1 MLGQSLLGRLRLR
14 IQMIFRRKR
23 AGEQLQDELR
33 FHLDRQIAENLAAGM
48 NPDAARK
55 AALRSFGNPGLV
67 REQARSTWSWNWVE
81 RLGRDIRIGL
91 RTLARAPGFT
101 AIAVLVMALGI
112 GANVTIFAVVR
123 AVLLNP
129 LPFRDPGKL
138 VAVYEH
144 NKQNETSYLPI
155 DEASFLDWQRAA
167 KGVVELAL
175 LDSWEGYNVSAVSG
189 QLPEKIDAGWCSW
202 NFFSTLGVTPVLGRT
217 FAESDDRPEAEASVM
232 LTNSFW
238 KRRFAGDAAIVGQ
251 KIFLDAKPYTV
262 IGVLPAS
269 FKYEGSIAG
278 GKTQVW
284 AALNHEASP
293 ITMHTYEDHEF
304 VAVGR
309 LAPGV
314 TQAALVSQLN
324 AVQGRIKAEHPNPAV
339 NPEVAI
345 RSLLDDAVQDYK
357 TPLYAMFAATGCVL
371 LIACLN
377 VASLLVARTAARRR
391 EMAVR
396 TALGGGRMQLLRE
409 RLLESFLLSA
419 GGGLAGIVMAA
430 GALGW
435 LVHTRQDMNRID
447 SIRIDGGVVVF
458 TLAAI
463 VVCALFSGLISVLSI
478 DTRKM
483 LASLQESSRGNTA
496 GRASLRR
503 GLLMLQVGLTVVLL
517 VGAGLLLKSYQ
528 RMRTADMGLPVDN
541 VLTMQFSLP
550 GVHYKQ
556 RVQMVEFMEQV
567 ITRVRAL
574 PGVTGAGLISKA
586 PGQGWGGDFLVTVVE
601 HPPLPPGQSIDLS
614 TSYADPGYF
623 ASAQIPIL
631 RGRTFAADERLD
643 HDHAMLLSESAAKLC
658 FPGEDP
664 IGRHIKIS
672 FTGKVFEVIG
682 VVGDTRWRIN
692 QKPHPTM
699 YMPIFGN
706 DMSATTIMLRSTH
719 DVEALATPVQKIINA
734 MDPDLPVSEVIT
746 LRESIGQSTL
756 TSQFDSLLVV
766 TFAGIALVLA
776 AAGLY
781 GVLAYLVTQRTN
793 ELGVRIALGAQRR
806 QVMRLVLLDGLQP
819 ALAGLVLGLAGGVGV
834 ARLIRTLLYGT
845 EPMDVAVF
853 AVVSGLLM
861 LVAIVACLVP
871 AWNASRLD
879 PMQALRTE

>member
-1 MLGQSLLGRLRLR
+1 MHSMNRWKTKLSMLLGRT
-14 IQMIFRRKR
+14 K
-23 AGEQLQDELR
+23 AGRQLQDELS
-33 FHLDRQIAENLAAGM
+33 FHLDQQISENIAAGM
-48 NPDAARK
+48 SPLQARQ
-55 AALRSFGNPGLV
+55 AALRTFGNPAAV
-67 REQARSTWSWNWVE
+67 REQARATWSWNWVE
-81 RLGRDIRIGL
+81 RLGRDVRIGL
-91 RTLARAPGFT
+91 RTLARAPAFT
-101 AIAVLVMALGI
+101 LIAVLVMALGI

-129 LPFRDPGKL
+129 LPFREPGQL
-138 VAVYEH
+138 IAVYEH
-144 NKQNETSYLPI
+144 NKQNTTSYLPVAG
-155 DEASFLDWQRAA
+155 ASFLDWQRAA
-167 KGVVELAL
+167 KGAAELAL
-175 LDSWEGYNVSAVSG
+175 VDNWEQYNVSAAGG

-217 FAESDDRPEAEASVM
+217 FTESDDRPEAEASVM

-238 KRRFAGDAAIVGQ
+238 KRRFAGDAGIVGR
-251 KIFLDAKPYTV
+251 KIFLNLRPYTV
-262 IGVLPAS
+262 IGVLPSS
-269 FKYEGSIAG
+269 FKYEGSIEG

-284 AALNHEASP
+284 APLGHEVAP
-293 ITMHTYEDHEF
+293 MLMQTYDDHEF

-314 TQAALVSQLN
+314 TQAALLSQLD
-324 AVQGRIKAEHPNPAV
+324 AVQGRIKVEHPNPAV
-339 NPEVAI
+339 NPAVAI
-345 RSLLDDAVQDYK
+345 RSLLDDAVQGYK

-396 TALGGGRMQLLRE
+396 TALGGGRMQLLHE

-419 GGGLAGIVMAA
+419 GGGVAGIAMAA

-435 LVHTRQDMNRID
+435 LVHTRQDINRID
-447 SIRIDGGVVVF
+447 SIRIDGGVVLF

-463 VVCALFSGLISVLSI
+463 VVCALFSGLISALSM
-478 DTRKM
+478 DTRKIM
-483 LASLQESSRGNTA
+483 ASLHESSRGNTA

-528 RMRTADMGLPVDN
+528 RLRTADMGLPVDN
-541 VLTMQFSLP
+541 VLTMRFSLP
-550 GVHYKQ
+550 GVHYKEP
-556 RVQMVEFMEQV
+556 VQKVEFMEQL

-574 PGVTGAGLISKA
+574 PGVTGAGLISVA

-601 HPPLPPGQSIDLS
+601 HPPLPPGQSIDLN
-614 TSYADPGYF
+614 TRFADPGYF
-623 ASAQIPIL
+623 AGVQIPIL

-643 HDHAMLLSESAAKLC
+643 HDHAMLISESAAKQC

-672 FTGKVFEVIG
+672 FTGKVYEVIG
-682 VVGDTRWRIN
+682 VVGDTRWTVD
-692 QKPHPTM
+692 QKPNPTM

-706 DMSATTIMLRSTH
+706 MSGATIMLRSTH
-719 DVEALATPVQKIINA
+719 DVETQATPVQKIINA
-734 MDPDLPVSEVIT
+734 MDPDLPVSEVLT

-756 TSQFDSLLVV
+756 SSQFDSLLVV

-781 GVLAYLVTQRTN
+781 GVLAYLVAQRTN
-793 ELGVRIALGAQRR
+793 ELGVRIALGAPRR
-806 QVMRLVLLDGLQP
+806 QVLRMVLLDGLRP
-819 ALAGLVLGLAGGVGV
+819 ALAGLVLGLAGGAGV
-834 ARLIRTLLYGT
+834 ARLIRTMLYGT
-845 EPMDVAVF
+845 GPLDVSIF
-853 AVVSGLLM
+853 AVVSGLLVA
-861 LVAIVACLVP
+861 VAIVACLVP

-879 PMQALRTE
+879 PMQALRVE

>member
-1 MLGQSLLGRLRLR
+1 
-14 IQMIFRRKR
+14 
-23 AGEQLQDELR
+23 
-33 FHLDRQIAENLAAGM
+33 
-48 NPDAARK
+48 
-55 AALRSFGNPGLV
+55 
-67 REQARSTWSWNWVE
+67 
-81 RLGRDIRIGL
+81 
-91 RTLARAPGFT
+91 
-101 AIAVLVMALGI
+101 
-112 GANVTIFAVVR
+112 
-123 AVLLNP
+123 
-129 LPFRDPGKL
+129 
-138 VAVYEH
+138 
-144 NKQNETSYLPI
+144 
-155 DEASFLDWQRAA
+155 
-167 KGVVELAL
+167 
-175 LDSWEGYNVSAVSG
+175 
-189 QLPEKIDAGWCSW
+189 
-202 NFFSTLGVTPVLGRT
+202 
-217 FAESDDRPEAEASVM
+217 M
-232 LTNSFW
+232 LTSSFW
-238 KRRFAGDAAIVGQ
+238 KRRFSGDASIVGK
-251 KIFLDAKPYTV
+251 KIFLNAKPYTV

-278 GKTQVW
+278 GKIQAW
-284 AALNHEASP
+284 AALGHEVAP
-293 ITMHTYEDHEF
+293 TLMQTYEDHEF

-314 TQAALVSQLN
+314 TQAALISQLN
-324 AVQGRIKAEHPNPAV
+324 AVQGRIKAEHPGPAV

-377 VASLLVARTAARRR
+377 VASLLVARTSARRR

-419 GGGLAGIVMAA
+419 GGGLAGIAMAG

-463 VVCALFSGLISVLSI
+463 GVCALFSGLISALSM

-503 GLLMLQVGLTVVLL
+503 ALLMLQVGLTVVLL

-528 RMRTADMGLPVDN
+528 RLRTADMGLPVDN

-550 GVHYKQ
+550 AVHYKQ
-556 RVQMVEFMEQV
+556 PVQMVEFMEQL
-567 ITRVRAL
+567 ISRVRAL
-574 PGVTGAGLISKA
+574 PGVTGAGLISRA
-586 PGQGWGGDFLVTVVE
+586 PGQGFGGDFLVTVVE
-601 HPPLPPGQSIDLS
+601 HPPLPPGHSIDLN
-614 TSYADPGYF
+614 TRFADPGYF
-623 ASAQIPIL
+623 AGAQIPIL

-643 HDHAMLLSESAAKLC
+643 HDHAMLISESAAKLC

-672 FTGKVFEVIG
+672 FTGKIYEVVG
-682 VVGDTRWRIN
+682 VVGDTRWRID
-692 QKPHPTM
+692 QKPNPTM

-706 DMSATTIMLRSTH
+706 NMSGATIMLRSTH
-719 DVEALATPVQKIINA
+719 DVETQATPVQKIINA

-756 TSQFDSLLVV
+756 SSQFDSLLVV

-781 GVLAYLVTQRTN
+781 GVLAYLVAQRTN
-793 ELGVRIALGAQRR
+793 ELGVRIALGSPRR
-806 QVMRLVLLDGLQP
+806 QVLRLVLLDGLRP
-819 ALAGLVLGLAGGVGV
+819 ALAGLVLGLAGAAGV
-834 ARLIRTLLYGT
+834 ARLISTMLYGT
-845 EPMDVAVF
+845 EPLDVAVF
-853 AVVSGLLM
+853 AFVSGLLVA
-861 LVAIVACLVP
+861 VAIVACLVP

-879 PMQALRTE
+879 PVQALRTE

>member
-1 MLGQSLLGRLRLR
+1 MRWSTQLRMWVNML
-14 IQMIFRRKR
+14 FRRG
-23 AGEQLQDELR
+23 AAAAHLESELR
-33 FHLDRQIAENLAAGM
+33 FHLDQQIRENRAAGM
-48 NPDAARK
+48 TQREARR
-55 AALRSFGNPGLV
+55 AALHSFGNPSLV
-67 REQARSTWSWNWVE
+67 REQARATWSWNWVE

-101 AIAVLVMALGI
+101 IIAVLVMALGI

-129 LPFRDPGKL
+129 LPFRDPGQL
-138 VAVYEH
+138 IAVYEH
-144 NKQNETSYLPI
+144 SKQNTTSYLPVAG
-155 DEASFLDWQRAA
+155 ASFLDWQRAA
-167 KGVVELAL
+167 TGAAELAL
-175 LDSWEGYNVSAVSG
+175 VDAWEGYSVSAAGG
-189 QLPEKIDAGWCSW
+189 QLSEKIDAGWCSW
-202 NFFSTLGVTPVLGRT
+202 NFFSTLGVTPVLGRAFT
-217 FAESDDRPEAEASVM
+217 ESDDRPEAEASVM
-232 LTNSFW
+232 LTSSFW
-238 KRRFAGDAAIVGQ
+238 KRRFSGDASIVGK
-251 KIFLDAKPYTV
+251 KIFLNAKPYTV

-278 GKTQVW
+278 GKIQAW
-284 AALNHEASP
+284 AALGHEVAP
-293 ITMHTYEDHEF
+293 MLMQTYEDHEF

-314 TQAALVSQLN
+314 TQAALISQLN
-324 AVQGRIKAEHPNPAV
+324 AVQGRIKAEHPGPAV

-377 VASLLVARTAARRR
+377 VASLLVARTSARRR

-419 GGGLAGIVMAA
+419 GGGLAGIAMAG

-447 SIRIDGGVVVF
+447 SIRIDGDVVVF

-463 VVCALFSGLISVLSI
+463 GVCALFSGLISALSM

-503 GLLMLQVGLTVVLL
+503 TLLMLQVGLTVVLL

-528 RMRTADMGLPVDN
+528 RLRTADMGLPVDN

-550 GVHYKQ
+550 AVHYKQ
-556 RVQMVEFMEQV
+556 PVQMVEFMEQL
-567 ITRVRAL
+567 ISRVRAL
-574 PGVTGAGLISKA
+574 PGVTGAGLISRA
-586 PGQGWGGDFLVTVVE
+586 PGQGFGGDFLVTVVE
-601 HPPLPPGQSIDLS
+601 HPPLPPGHSIDLN
-614 TSYADPGYF
+614 TRFADPGYF
-623 ASAQIPIL
+623 AGAQIPIL

-643 HDHAMLLSESAAKLC
+643 HDHAMLISESAAKLC

-672 FTGKVFEVIG
+672 FTGKIYEVVG
-682 VVGDTRWRIN
+682 VVGDTRWRID
-692 QKPHPTM
+692 QKPNPTM

-706 DMSATTIMLRSTH
+706 NMSGATIMLRSTH
-719 DVEALATPVQKIINA
+719 DVETQATPVQKIINA

-756 TSQFDSLLVV
+756 SSQFDSLLVV

-781 GVLAYLVTQRTN
+781 GVLAYLVAQRTN
-793 ELGVRIALGAQRR
+793 ELGVRIALGSPRR
-806 QVMRLVLLDGLQP
+806 QVLRLVLLDGLRP
-819 ALAGLVLGLAGGVGV
+819 ALAGLVLGLAGAAGV
-834 ARLIRTLLYGT
+834 ARLIRTMLYGT
-845 EPMDVAVF
+845 EPLDVAVF
-853 AVVSGLLM
+853 AVVSGLLVA
-861 LVAIVACLVP
+861 VAIVACLVP

>member
-1 MLGQSLLGRLRLR
+1 MHSMNRWKTKLSMLLGRT
-14 IQMIFRRKR
+14 K
-23 AGEQLQDELR
+23 AGRQLQDELS
-33 FHLDRQIAENLAAGM
+33 FHLDQQISENIAAGM
-48 NPDAARK
+48 SPLQARQ
-55 AALRSFGNPGLV
+55 AALRTFGNPAAV
-67 REQARSTWSWNWVE
+67 REQARATWSWNWVE
-81 RLGRDIRIGL
+81 RLGRDVRIGL
-91 RTLARAPGFT
+91 RTLGRAPGFT
-101 AIAVLVMALGI
+101 LIAVLVMALGI

-129 LPFRDPGKL
+129 LPFREPGQL
-138 VAVYEH
+138 IAVYEH
-144 NKQNETSYLPI
+144 NKQNTTSYLPVAG
-155 DEASFLDWQRAA
+155 ASFLDWQRAA
-167 KGVVELAL
+167 KGAAELAL
-175 LDSWEGYNVSAVSG
+175 VDNWEQYNVSAAGG

-217 FAESDDRPEAEASVM
+217 FTESDDRPEAEASVM

-238 KRRFAGDAAIVGQ
+238 KRRFAGDPAIVGQ
-251 KIFLDAKPYTV
+251 KVFLDAKPYTV

-269 FKYEGSIAG
+269 FKYEGSIEG

-284 AALNHEASP
+284 APLGHEVAP
-293 ITMHTYEDHEF
+293 MLMQTYDDHEF

-314 TQAALVSQLN
+314 TQAALLSQLD

-339 NPEVAI
+339 NPAVAI
-345 RSLLDDAVQDYK
+345 RSLLDDAVQGYK

-396 TALGGGRMQLLRE
+396 TALGGGRMQLLHE

-419 GGGLAGIVMAA
+419 GGGVAGIAMAA

-435 LVHTRQDMNRID
+435 LVHTRQDINRID
-447 SIRIDGGVVVF
+447 SIRIDGGVVLF

-463 VVCALFSGLISVLSI
+463 VVCALFSGLISALSM
-478 DTRKM
+478 DTRKIM
-483 LASLQESSRGNTA
+483 ASLHESSRGNTA

-528 RMRTADMGLPVDN
+528 RLRTADMGLPVDN
-541 VLTMQFSLP
+541 VLTMRFSLP
-550 GVHYKQ
+550 GVHYKEP
-556 RVQMVEFMEQV
+556 VQKVEFMEQL

-574 PGVTGAGLISKA
+574 PGVTGAGLISVA

-601 HPPLPPGQSIDLS
+601 HPPLPPGQSIDLN
-614 TSYADPGYF
+614 TRFADPGYF
-623 ASAQIPIL
+623 AGAQIPIL

-643 HDHAMLLSESAAKLC
+643 HDHAMLISESAAKQC

-672 FTGKVFEVIG
+672 FTGKVYEVIG
-682 VVGDTRWRIN
+682 VVGDTRWTVD
-692 QKPHPTM
+692 QKPNPTM

-706 DMSATTIMLRSTH
+706 MSGATIMLRSTH
-719 DVEALATPVQKIINA
+719 DVETQATPVQKIINA
-734 MDPDLPVSEVIT
+734 MDPDLPVSEVLT
-746 LRESIGQSTL
+746 LQESIGQSTL
-756 TSQFDSLLVV
+756 SSQFDSLLVV

-781 GVLAYLVTQRTN
+781 GVLAYLVAQRTN
-793 ELGVRIALGAQRR
+793 ELGVRIALGAPRR
-806 QVMRLVLLDGLQP
+806 QVLRMVLLDGLRP
-819 ALAGLVLGLAGGVGV
+819 ALAGLVLGLAGGAGV
-834 ARLIRTLLYGT
+834 ARLIRTMLYGT
-845 EPMDVAVF
+845 GPLDVSIF
-853 AVVSGLLM
+853 AVVSGLLVA
-861 LVAIVACLVP
+861 VAIVACLVP

-879 PMQALRTE
+879 PMQALRVE

>member
-1 MLGQSLLGRLRLR
+1 MRWLTQLRMRLSMLIRRGSAAASL
-14 IQMIFRRKR
+14 
-23 AGEQLQDELR
+23 DNELR
-33 FHLDRQIAENLAAGM
+33 FHLDQQIRENIAAGM
-48 NPDAARK
+48 SPRKARQ
-55 AALRSFGNPGLV
+55 AALRLFGNPGAV
-67 REQARSTWSWNWVE
+67 REQARATWSWNWME

-101 AIAVLVMALGI
+101 LIAVLVIALGI

-129 LPFRDPGKL
+129 LPFRDPGQL
-138 VAVYEH
+138 IAVYEH
-144 NKQNETSYLPI
+144 NKQNTTSYLPVAG
-155 DEASFLDWQRAA
+155 ASFLDWQRAA
-167 KGVVELAL
+167 KGAAELAL
-175 LDSWEGYNVSAVSG
+175 VDAWEGYNVSAAGG

-202 NFFSTLGVTPVLGRT
+202 NFFSTLGVTPVLGRSFT
-217 FAESDDRPEAEASVM
+217 ESDDRLDAEASVM

-251 KIFLDAKPYTV
+251 KIFLNAKPYTV

-284 AALNHEASP
+284 APLGHEGAP
-293 ITMHTYEDHEF
+293 MLMQTYEDHEF

-314 TQAALVSQLN
+314 TQAALLSQLN

-339 NPEVAI
+339 NPAVAI

-419 GGGLAGIVMAA
+419 GGGIAGIAMAA
-430 GALGW
+430 AALGW
-435 LVHTRQDMNRID
+435 LVHTRQDINRID
-447 SIRIDGGVVVF
+447 SIRIDGGVVAF

-463 VVCALFSGLISVLSI
+463 AVCALFAGLISALSM
-478 DTRKM
+478 DTRKI

-528 RMRTADMGLPVDN
+528 RLRTANIGLPVDN
-541 VLTMQFSLP
+541 VLTMGINLP
-550 GVHYKQ
+550 GARYKQ
-556 RVQMVEFMEQV
+556 PAQSVEFMEQM
-567 ITRVRAL
+567 ISRVRAL
-574 PGVTGAGLISKA
+574 PGVTGAGLVSRA
-586 PGQGWGGDFLVTVVE
+586 PGQGWGGDFLVTVTE
-601 HPPLPPGQSIDLS
+601 HPPLPPGQSIDLNTRS
-614 TSYADPGYF
+614 ADPGYF
-623 ASAQIPIL
+623 AGAQIPIL
-631 RGRTFAADERLD
+631 QGRTFASDERLD
-643 HDHAMLLSESAAKLC
+643 RANVMLITESAAKLC
-658 FPGEDP
+658 FPGENP
-664 IGRHIKIS
+664 IGRHIKIT
-672 FTGKVFEVIG
+672 FIDKTFEVIG
-682 VVGDTRWRIN
+682 VVGDTRWRVD
-692 QKPHPTM
+692 QKPNPTM
-699 YMPIFGN
+699 YLPLFGN
-706 DMSATTIMLRSTH
+706 GLSGATILLRSTR
-719 DVEALATPVQKIINA
+719 DVEMQATPVQKIINA
-734 MDPDLPVSEVIT
+734 MDPDLPVSDVIT

-756 TSQFDSLLVV
+756 SSQFDSLLVV
-766 TFAGIALVLA
+766 AFAGIALVLA

-781 GVLAYLVTQRTN
+781 GVLTYLVTQRTN
-793 ELGVRIALGAQRR
+793 ELGVRIALGSPRV
-806 QVMRLVLLDGLQP
+806 QVLRLVLLDGLRP
-819 ALAGLVLGLAGGVGV
+819 ALAGLVLGLAGAAGV
-834 ARLIRTLLYGT
+834 ARLIRTMLYGT
-845 EPMDVAVF
+845 EPLDITVF
-853 AVVSGLLM
+853 AVVSGLLVA
-861 LVAIVACLVP
+861 VAIVACLVP

-879 PMQALRTE
+879 PMQALRAE